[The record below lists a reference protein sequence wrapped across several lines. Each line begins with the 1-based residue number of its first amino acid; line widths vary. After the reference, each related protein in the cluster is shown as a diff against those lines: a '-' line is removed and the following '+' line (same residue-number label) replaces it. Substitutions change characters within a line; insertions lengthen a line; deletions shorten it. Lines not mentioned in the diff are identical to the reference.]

1 MSESPQH
8 SAEVLV
14 FQKKTKQP
22 MAAAHDPVD
31 AEQAVADLAQFEG
44 GSGGDDYR
52 HRMLMNAIVFIV
64 SGLLIAGGIWLAIK
78 IADLRKTQ
86 DCVLSGRRNCAAISV
101 PQRLERY

>member
-14 FQKKTKQP
+14 FQKKTRQP
-22 MAAAHDPVD
+22 IAAAPQSVD
-31 AEQAVADLAQFEG
+31 AEQPVADLAQYER

-52 HRMLMNAIVFIV
+52 HRMFMNVIVFGV
-64 SGLLIAGGIWLAIK
+64 SVLLIAGGIWLAIK

-86 DCVLSGRRNCAAISV
+86 DCVLSGRRNCAAISA
-101 PQRLERY
+101 PLPLDR